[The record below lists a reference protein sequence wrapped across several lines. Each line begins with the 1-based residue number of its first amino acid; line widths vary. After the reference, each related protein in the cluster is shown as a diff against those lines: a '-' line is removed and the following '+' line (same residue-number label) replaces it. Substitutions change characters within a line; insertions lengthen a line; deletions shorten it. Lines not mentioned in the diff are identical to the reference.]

1 MEPVVTLAPLTCE
14 ERRSFVAAQI
24 ADYAEWLVE
33 PGEAPDQDAARAH
46 ARAEI
51 EPEVEAA
58 VQAGEQFWSAHD
70 ARGATVGWL
79 WVNLAGEGLPPDV
92 AFLYQ
97 ILVTPDVRRR
107 GFGAAVLAA
116 LELALAAAGRREL
129 RLNVWDTN
137 VAGRRLYERAGYE
150 QVEQFTA
157 KRQLRKRLAPADL
170 TEA

>member
-1 MEPVVTLAPLTCE
+1 MVALEPLTRE
-14 ERRSFVAAQI
+14 ERQAFVAAQV

-33 PGEAPDQDAARAH
+33 RGHAPDQDAARAR

-79 WVNLAGEGLPPDV
+79 WAKLTGEGLPPDA

-97 ILVTPDVRRR
+97 ILVMPGIRRR
-107 GFGAAVLAA
+107 GYGAAMLAA
-116 LELALAAAGRREL
+116 LEDVLAAAGRREL
-129 RLNVWDTN
+129 RLNVWNTN
-137 VAGRRLYERAGYE
+137 VAGRRLYEGAGYE
-150 QVEQFTA
+150 QAEQFPA